1 MQKKITP
8 DNLLTDLRHIIEQGK
23 QQAVAQVNSALV
35 LVYWQVG
42 KRINEDI
49 LQHERATYGKQ
60 IVTNIS
66 TQLAE
71 QYGKSFQVKNLR
83 RMMQFAEV
91 FPDVEIV
98 VPVARQLSWTHFII
112 LLSLKSHEAR
122 MFYAQKA
129 IFSISPRTPCQQKI
143 GIKYEYGR
151 AIHHF
156 RAPSAT
162 LVIATNAAIILR
174 K

>member
-60 IVTNIS
+60 IVANIS

-71 QYGKSFQVKNLR
+71 QYGKSFQVKKLAPNDAICR
-83 RMMQFAEV
+83 S
-91 FPDVEIV
+91 FP
-98 VPVARQLSWTHFII
+98 
-112 LLSLKSHEAR
+112 
-122 MFYAQKA
+122 
-129 IFSISPRTPCQQKI
+129 
-143 GIKYEYGR
+143 
-151 AIHHF
+151 
-156 RAPSAT
+156 
-162 LVIATNAAIILR
+162 
-174 K
+174 

>member
-1 MQKKITP
+1 
-8 DNLLTDLRHIIEQGK
+8 
-23 QQAVAQVNSALV
+23 
-35 LVYWQVG
+35 
-42 KRINEDI
+42 
-49 LQHERATYGKQ
+49 
-60 IVTNIS
+60 
-66 TQLAE
+66 
-71 QYGKSFQVKNLR
+71 
-83 RMMQFAEV
+83 MQFATV
-91 FPDVEIV
+91 FPDPEIV
-98 VPVARQLSWTHFII
+98 SPLVTQLSWTHFII

-129 IFSISPRTPCQQKI
+129 SLSSSSRTPCQQKI